1 MGLLNSEILEKLFF
15 SPCVTQLTASITLVE
30 GNIFLVFRDVSSRF
44 YDLNLECMYQDQR
57 SNIPKLRTF

>member
-15 SPCVTQLTASITLVE
+15 SPSVIQLTASITLVE
-30 GNIFLVFRDVSSRF
+30 GDIFLVCRDVSSRF